1 MGGRGCAE
9 HPGIEL
15 SGSVLF
21 VYTAGKLLCVDC
33 CRSGPSEF
41 SCERGAD
48 SIRDVMQAYAP
59 TSQERYPGVILSS
72 SRHTEEKPR
81 NPFQLTVSS
90 HSISRSHAEHIINAS
105 LIEELSFFKS

>member
-9 HPGIEL
+9 HSGIEL

-41 SCERGAD
+41 PCERGAD
-48 SIRDVMQAYAP
+48 SIRDVMQFTGP
-59 TSQERYPGVILSS
+59 TLPRLRNAILGSFSVHPGTHLKRNQGILFS
-72 SRHTEEKPR
+72 
-81 NPFQLTVSS
+81 
-90 HSISRSHAEHIINAS
+90 
-105 LIEELSFFKS
+105 